1 MAGFDS
7 TQPGSFGEM
16 RKKDKEEKDA
26 FQPARGSY
34 L

>member
-1 MAGFDS
+1 MAGSDS
-7 TQPGSFGEM
+7 TQSASFGEM

-26 FQPARGSY
+26 FQPERASY